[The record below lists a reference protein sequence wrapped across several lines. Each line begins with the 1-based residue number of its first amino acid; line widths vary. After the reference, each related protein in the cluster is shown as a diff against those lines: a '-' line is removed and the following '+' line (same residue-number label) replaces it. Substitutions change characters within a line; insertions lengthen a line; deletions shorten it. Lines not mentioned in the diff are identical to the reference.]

1 MEERPGFPLI
11 SDKELIKEDS
21 RFIHHINPFVYSGY
35 RTPTND
41 NMKTA
46 KTILYLHNESVN
58 IWSHLGGFI
67 IFIGLIIYWT
77 IYKSRQSSWMKNIA
91 NYVYLFCIL
100 TLMFVSTLYHVSIGH
115 SVPIANECQC
125 FDWSGVSL
133 VCMGSG
139 IYTAYHELYE
149 KGFKDAYIIFFI
161 LSIAFA
167 GYFILTIKES
177 LYECH
182 QEVKT
187 EDFPKE
193 SLKLSGSQVGLPK
206 KVDKIVC
213 EVKNSFD
220 LYWRTFMICIFS
232 LSTILA
238 WLIHYL
244 LDRKFTDD
252 KKRSLILILF
262 TYLGYATVVFKLT
275 CVPERF
281 CENFFD
287 IFGYSHQIF
296 HFGVLTGALLLWYTY
311 QT

>member
-21 RFIHHINPFVYSGY
+21 RFIHHVNPFIYSGY

-58 IWSHLGGFI
+58 IWSHLVGFI
-67 IFIGLIIYWT
+67 IFLGLFIYWT

-91 NYVYLFCIL
+91 NYVYLFSIL
-100 TLMFVSTLYHVSIGH
+100 VLMFVSTLYHVSTGH
-115 SVPIANECQC
+115 SARVANECLC

-139 IYTAYHELYE
+139 IYTAFHELYE

-177 LYECH
+177 LIECH
-182 QEVKT
+182 QEINT
-187 EDFPKE
+187 D
-193 SLKLSGSQVGLPK
+193 
-206 KVDKIVC
+206 KVVC

-220 LYWRTFMICIFS
+220 LYLRTFMICIFS
-232 LSTILA
+232 LSTIIA

-244 LDRKFTDD
+244 LDLKFTEE

-262 TYLGYATVVFKLT
+262 TYLCYATVVFKLT

-281 CENFFD
+281 CEKFFD

-296 HFGVLTGALLLWYTY
+296 HFGVLTGALVLWYTY

>member
-1 MEERPGFPLI
+1 MEDRPGFPLI
-11 SDKELIKEDS
+11 SDKELLQKDTG
-21 RFIHHINPFVYSGY
+21 FIHHINPFVYSGY

-77 IYKSRQSSWMKNIA
+77 IYKSRLSSWMKNIA

-100 TLMFVSTLYHVSIGH
+100 ILMFVSTLYHVSIGH
-115 SVPIANECQC
+115 SAPIANECQC

-139 IYTAYHELYE
+139 IYTAFHELYE
-149 KGFKDAYIIFFI
+149 KGYKDVYIIFFI

-177 LYECH
+177 LLECH
-182 QEVKT
+182 QET
-187 EDFPKE
+187 NTD
-193 SLKLSGSQVGLPK
+193 
-206 KVDKIVC
+206 KVVC
-213 EVKNSFD
+213 EVKNSSD
-220 LYWRTFMICIFS
+220 LYLRTFLICIFS

-275 CVPERF
+275 CIPERF
-281 CENFFD
+281 CEKFFD

>member
-1 MEERPGFPLI
+1 MEDRPGFPLI
-11 SDKELIKEDS
+11 SDKELLQKDTG
-21 RFIHHINPFVYSGY
+21 FIHHINPFVYSGY

-41 NMKTA
+41 NMKTV

-67 IFIGLIIYWT
+67 IFVGLIIYWT

-100 TLMFVSTLYHVSIGH
+100 ALMFVSTLYHVSIGH
-115 SVPIANECQC
+115 SVPIANKCQC

-139 IYTAYHELYE
+139 IYTAFHELYE
-149 KGFKDAYIIFFI
+149 KGYKDAFIIFFI
-161 LSIAFA
+161 LSIAFT

-182 QEVKT
+182 KDVKT
-187 EDFPKE
+187 DE
-193 SLKLSGSQVGLPK
+193 V
-206 KVDKIVC
+206 VC

-220 LYWRTFMICIFS
+220 LYWRTFMISIFS
-232 LSTILA
+232 LSTIIA

-244 LDRKFTDD
+244 ID
-252 KKRSLILILF
+252 KKLTEEMKRSLILILF
-262 TYLGYATVVFKLT
+262 TYLGYATVVFKIT

-281 CENFFD
+281 CEKFFD

-296 HFGVLTGALLLWYTY
+296 HFGVLIGALLLWYTY